1 MGLGQPETVA
11 VYVVRGDRVAIIDCG
26 YTSSYEAVLRGLF
39 ALGIRNDEVRYIIP
53 THVHLDHAGG
63 ASPLLEK
70 MPNAEVLV
78 HERGAPHLIDP
89 TRLVESVTR
98 VFGEEMVKQFGI
110 PSGISPEKITPL
122 GEETHLDL
130 GDGRTLTIV
139 YAPGHAPH
147 QVSVLADQEKL
158 LITADAVGIVYPSV
172 PTMIP
177 TTPPPSLD
185 PVRLSSTL
193 GKLRQMG
200 AERLLVPHYGVRL
213 DVDSVLETTEK
224 KTNAWLAKVKLLK
237 ERGMTL
243 DQMIPEFQ
251 ADVARDAGMKPGDLP
266 PYAKL
271 SIRITLMGMVHY
283 LEKNP

>member
-1 MGLGQPETVA
+1 
-11 VYVVRGDRVAIIDCG
+11 
-26 YTSSYEAVLRGLF
+26 
-39 ALGIRNDEVRYIIP
+39 
-53 THVHLDHAGG
+53 
-63 ASPLLEK
+63 
-70 MPNAEVLV
+70 
-78 HERGAPHLIDP
+78 LIDP
-89 TRLVESVTR
+89 TRLIQSASG

-130 GDGRTLTIV
+130 GSGRTLTIV

-147 QVSVLADQEKL
+147 QVSILADQEKL

-185 PVRLSSTL
+185 PVKLSNTL

-200 AERLLVPHYGVRL
+200 AEKLLVPHYGVRM

-224 KTNAWLAKVKLLK
+224 KTNAWLAKVKHLK
-237 ERGMTL
+237 GRGMTL
-243 DQMIPEFQ
+243 EQMIPEFQ
-251 ADVARDAGMKPGDLP
+251 AEVVKDAGMRSENFP
-266 PYAKL
+266 PYAQL
-271 SIRITLMGMVHY
+271 SIRITLMGMIHY
-283 LEKNP
+283 LERNP